1 MLKERVQRCS
11 KVAFRPKLLLLRCKI
26 SKWNVLRAIRLT
38 KVLIWIGI
46 GYTKVNLRME
56 NILNAEA
63 DTQDKGC
70 YSDKAERLKI
80 SYLLLPKVCASEGVV
95 V

>member
-11 KVAFRPKLLLLRCKI
+11 KVAFRPKLLLLRRKI

-70 YSDKAERLKI
+70 YIDKAERLSCKNGFLAFF
-80 SYLLLPKVCASEGVV
+80 S
-95 V
+95 

>member
-1 MLKERVQRCS
+1 
-11 KVAFRPKLLLLRCKI
+11 
-26 SKWNVLRAIRLT
+26 
-38 KVLIWIGI
+38 
-46 GYTKVNLRME
+46 ME